1 MADNSFR
8 TFRRDGIA
16 GDNEPAQREGGF
28 ADPLA
33 ELARLIGQGEAH
45 ATASRDYSQ
54 SAEGFDETAPAEVDW
69 SAADEEYAQQGH
81 GADTSYAPPPADPYY
96 SQPAREDSS
105 HDNSGP
111 REQSFEP
118 EGRGAREYAR
128 SAPAYQNG
136 SGDPRRNVQQDP
148 YYRDEPRPAASRAEP
163 SLYAPSTQSGGYQT
177 DQQQRYGAQASA
189 YQDDADYDRDRYDEE
204 APPPRRSGT
213 IVIMALL
220 GLAVLGTGGAL
231 AYRAIFGS
239 PMIPSLPPI
248 IKPSDTPIK
257 IVPRRDAQ
265 SPGQTGV
272 GTAGTGEQV
281 VPHQEQPVD
290 PQTQS
295 ANPVPRV
302 VTTIPVIS
310 NTPNSSLPSAASPQ
324 SPGGPVATASPP
336 AFADPNAA
344 APPGL
349 PDQLVGS
356 PGPPPAGSR
365 PVQTIKIQPGQQTV
379 VNTPDAAP
387 APQTRPAKPRPPVTR
402 PVREAAP
409 RQTPGGPL
417 SIVPTQE
424 TGAPAPPP
432 ARVAMNRPTPLSS
445 SSPEAAPTAAG
456 GSYAVQVTSQRS
468 EAEAQAAF
476 RGLQA
481 KFPREL
487 GGHRAVFRRADLGAK
502 GVYYRALVGPFASA
516 EQATSLCNSLK
527 AAGGSCLIQRN

>member
-8 TFRRDGIA
+8 TFRRDGVA

-45 ATASRDYSQ
+45 AAPARDYGQ
-54 SAEGFDETAPAEVDW
+54 STEGFDETAPAEVDW
-69 SAADEEYAQQGH
+69 APADEEYAREGH
-81 GADTSYAPPPADPYY
+81 GTDTSYAPPPADPYY
-96 SQPAREDSS
+96 AQPAREGSS
-105 HDNSGP
+105 HEDSWP

-118 EGRGAREYAR
+118 EGRGAREYTR

-136 SGDPRRNVQQDP
+136 SGDPRRNAQQDP
-148 YYRDEPRPAASRAEP
+148 YYRDEPPPAASRSEP
-163 SLYAPSTQSGGYQT
+163 SLFVPPMQSGGYQT
-177 DQQQRYGAQASA
+177 DQQPRYGAQSPA

-204 APPPRRSGT
+204 APPARRSGT
-213 IVIMALL
+213 IVVMALL

-231 AYRAIFGS
+231 GYRAIFGS

-257 IVPRRDAQ
+257 IVPKRDAQ
-265 SPGQTGV
+265 TPGQTA
-272 GTAGTGEQV
+272 TAGTGEQV
-281 VPHQEQPVD
+281 VPHEEQPVD

-310 NTPNSSLPSAASPQ
+310 NTPSTSLPAAASPQ

-344 APPGL
+344 APPGV

-356 PGPPPAGSR
+356 PGPPPSGSR

-387 APQTRPAKPRPPVTR
+387 APQARPAKPRPPVTR

-424 TGAPAPPP
+424 TGAPAPAAPP
-432 ARVAMNRPTPLSS
+432 ARVAMNRPTPLGSP
-445 SSPEAAPTAAG
+445 SPEAAPTAAA

-468 EAEAQAAF
+468 EVEAQAAF
-476 RGLQA
+476 HGLQA
-481 KFPREL
+481 RFPREL